1 MLEFWKFLTEMNSMY
16 ERQSKI
22 SEQYKQESDGLNS
35 LITKQKYDLTSLH
48 KRVYSLF
55 TSLEYYKRNHDAN
68 AGEAIESLPLDEA
81 IIKSVN
87 SLLSSKH
94 HYKHMTSANVAEA
107 VTKAIF
113 NNNFANGV
121 AFDSIISSAKQWIWK
136 NIFTLELI
144 LKQMDLHGGTLNYE
158 GITILNKIEAAYYTG
173 DKQQYRDRL
182 LCTWA
187 CLKWVAKHLESAEST
202 LCSFHSYMTPFG
214 EAIEFDYAKATHFII
229 DAFGLSDTGRERAV
243 NVTAFIDAAHLTKNI
258 CHTSVRIKMM
268 DPGGFY
274 MDG

>member
-1 MLEFWKFLTEMNSMY
+1 MY

-48 KRVYSLF
+48 KRVYSLL
-55 TSLEYYKRNHDAN
+55 TSLEYYKRK
-68 AGEAIESLPLDEA
+68 SLPLDEA
-81 IIKSVN
+81 IIKSFN